1 MKKIGFIGAG
11 NMGGAILGG
20 IVNSGIIDN
29 EHVIASAKSD
39 KTLERIKNEYKVNVT
54 KDSKE
59 VARFADLI
67 VVAVK
72 PNVYDEVLEEIKDE
86 IDKEKIVITIA
97 AGKTIESVQKI
108 IGTDKKITAFIPE
121 EMVTAVGANNTFVFY
136 VSGQYLIA

>member
-72 PNVYDEVLEEIKDE
+72 PNIYDEVLEEIKDE

-97 AGKTIESVQKI
+97 AGKTIESVQRI
-108 IGTDKKITAFIPE
+108 IGDDKKIIRTMPNTPALVGE
-121 EMVTAVGANNTFVFY
+121 EG
-136 VSGQYLIA
+136 